1 MKKLIAFGGI
11 LLSGLAGLLVLTNPS
26 QAEYEQYGAERL
38 TEYLR
43 EKVCNKLPTGLGEL
57 LQSQGCKT
65 LVDIGSPQLPKIIAQ
80 QTRRHNYLL
89 FSIYETNLYLY
100 QFQTFGILHNFY
112 TYQIDK
118 EREEGK
124 GVRGPIFKPYSG
136 FNSPA

>member
-1 MKKLIAFGGI
+1 MKKLVAFGGI
-11 LLSGLAGLLVLTNPS
+11 LLGGLAGLLVLTNPS
-26 QAEYEQYGAERL
+26 QTQYEQYGAEQL

-65 LVDIGSPQLPKIIAQ
+65 LVDIGSPQLPKVIAQ
-80 QTRRHNYLL
+80 NTKLHNYLL

-100 QFQTFGILHNFY
+100 QFQTVGILHNFY

-118 EREEGK
+118 EGENK
-124 GVRGPIFKPYSG
+124 KDQP
-136 FNSPA
+136 